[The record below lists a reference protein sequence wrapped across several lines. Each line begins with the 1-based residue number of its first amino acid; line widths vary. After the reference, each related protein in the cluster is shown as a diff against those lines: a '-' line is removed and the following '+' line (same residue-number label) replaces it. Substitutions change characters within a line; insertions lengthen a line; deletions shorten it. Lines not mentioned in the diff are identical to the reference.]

1 MKIVLLNSLFV
12 KKRRILFSIHVPI
25 KLEPRNW
32 PTDEDNVKSEQ
43 SPASPLAFG

>member
-1 MKIVLLNSLFV
+1 MKINILNFLFV
-12 KKRRILFSIHVPI
+12 KKRLFSIHVPI